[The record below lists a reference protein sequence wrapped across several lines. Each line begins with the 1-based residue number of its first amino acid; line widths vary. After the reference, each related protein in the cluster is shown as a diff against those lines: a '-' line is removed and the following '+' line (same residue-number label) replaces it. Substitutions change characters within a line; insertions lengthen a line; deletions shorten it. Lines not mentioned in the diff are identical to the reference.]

1 MRLSPSALATW
12 VIKRKSSLEFSI
24 HPMKATGTLLIGELA
39 KQAGVKSDTV
49 RFYEKQG
56 LLSKPTRTA
65 AGYRV
70 YDEAALKQLRFIKQ
84 AQSLGFSLQE
94 IQRILTLRGEGRT
107 TCKCVLAIAEATL
120 SETERK
126 LKELQNFRDGL
137 KRHVQEWGSQTK
149 SGGKMVADFCA
160 LIESTAGPLHSAA
173 SSPRPTMIEGVRHLP
188 PKGKATRKITAV

>member
-1 MRLSPSALATW
+1 MAANR
-12 VIKRKSSLEFSI
+12 
-24 HPMKATGTLLIGELA
+24 HLLIGQLA
-39 KQAGVKSDTV
+39 KEVGVKSDTV

-56 LLSKPTRTA
+56 LLPEARRTP

-70 YDEAALKQLRFIKQ
+70 YDETALKHLRFIKQ

-126 LKELQNFRDGL
+126 LNELQNFRDGL
-137 KRHVQEWGSQTK
+137 KRHVEEWGSQTK
-149 SGGKMVADFCA
+149 SGGKMAADFCA
-160 LIESTAGPLHSAA
+160 LIESTARPPHSAA
-173 SSPRPTMIEGVRHLP
+173 LSPRPTMIEGVKHLP
-188 PKGKATRKITAV
+188 HHTVKVPRKISQGK

>member
-1 MRLSPSALATW
+1 MPAKT
-12 VIKRKSSLEFSI
+12 
-24 HPMKATGTLLIGELA
+24 HLLIGQLA
-39 KQAGVKSDTV
+39 KEAGVKSDTV

-56 LLSKPTRTA
+56 LLPEATRTP

-70 YDEAALKQLRFIKQ
+70 YHEAAVKQLRFIKQ

-126 LKELQNFRDGL
+126 LKELQDFRDGL
-137 KRHVQEWGSQTK
+137 KRHVQSWGSQTE
-149 SGGKMVADFCA
+149 SGGKMAADFCA
-160 LIESTAGPLHSAA
+160 LIESTARPSQSAA
-173 SSPRPTMIEGVRHLP
+173 LSPRPSMIEGVKHLP
-188 PKGKATRKITAV
+188 HR